1 MHHFK
6 PMDRTPR
13 ACAVVLNWNSK
24 DILRECLESLTKSEY
39 PLSMIIVADNG
50 SVDGSQQM
58 IKAHFP
64 GIILVE
70 NGENLGVPAGKNRGI
85 QRALEEDVDY
95 IYTLDNDLI
104 IQPQTIK
111 ELVSF
116 LEKNAHVGCAGS
128 IIYYYDHPDVIFS
141 AGHYVDWSQNLVC
154 TRGANQKDSGQLE
167 EASIVDYVGAG
178 AMLTRKS
185 IFNVV
190 GLLDPGFIGY
200 GYDDADF
207 GLRVS
212 RAGYKVVCYTR
223 SKVWHR
229 PFSGIGR
236 YSFKKKYLES
246 RNAIRFLKMYGNRRN
261 WTKFL
266 FYAVAGL
273 FYASI
278 REGIRGNFMGVVGKA
293 RGLYDGL
300 RGREGFAYDLLKR

>member
-1 MHHFK
+1 MNDLESMNPSPK
-6 PMDRTPR
+6 
-13 ACAVVLNWNSK
+13 ACVVVLNWNAK
-24 DILRECLESLTKSEY
+24 DILRECVESLTKSEY
-39 PLSMIIVADNG
+39 PLSRIIVADNG
-50 SVDGSQQM
+50 STDGSQQM
-58 IKAHFP
+58 IKTYFP
-64 GIILVE
+64 EVILVE
-70 NGENLGVPAGKNRGI
+70 NGENLGVPEGKNRGV

-116 LEKNAHVGCAGS
+116 LEKNSQVGCAGS
-128 IIYYYDHPDVIFS
+128 IIYYYDRPDTIFS
-141 AGHYVDWSQNLVC
+141 AGHYVDWSQNLVR
-154 TRGANQKDSGQLE
+154 TRGANQKDFGQFE
-167 EASIVDYVGAG
+167 ESDAVDYVGAG

-185 IFNVV
+185 VFNVV

-207 GLRVS
+207 GLRVNK
-212 RAGYKVVCYTR
+212 AGYKVVCYTR

-229 PFSGIGR
+229 PFSGIGK

-261 WTKFL
+261 WAKFL
-266 FYAVAGL
+266 FYAIGGL
-273 FYASI
+273 IYASV
-278 REGIRGNFMGVVGKA
+278 REGCRGNIQGVIGKA

-300 RGREGFAYDLLKR
+300 RGREDFAYSLLRQ